1 MNIRLNEKLNP
12 QIYPTNLQL
21 NKISKQTKEHN
32 LMPAK
37 FQQTITTNVEGRMVN
52 YFEMDTIN
60 FRINITTYALDI
72 NDEMVPETVKTSGWI
87 EMFADEAKT
96 IPNVDPSDFAKFA
109 QAMPLVKTLIYSF
122 AKIAGIVPDEA
133 TIE

>member
-1 MNIRLNEKLNP
+1 
-12 QIYPTNLQL
+12 
-21 NKISKQTKEHN
+21 
-32 LMPAK
+32 MPAK

-109 QAMPLVKTLIYSF
+109 LAMPLVKTLIYWAISMIIRVILLVWRF
-122 AKIAGIVPDEA
+122 TAVKPQRICWRFIGVQSVNTAFRRKC
-133 TIE
+133 